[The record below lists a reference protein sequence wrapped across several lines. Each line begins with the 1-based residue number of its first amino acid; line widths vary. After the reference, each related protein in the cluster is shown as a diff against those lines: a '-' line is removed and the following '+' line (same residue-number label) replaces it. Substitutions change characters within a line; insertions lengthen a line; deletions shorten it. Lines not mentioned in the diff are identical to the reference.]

1 MASFAHLSGDE
12 CAHNDKDPV
21 LRRRGIMEALW
32 ARRCYAT
39 NGERIVLVHV
49 PLEPLPR
56 TPLQAGRGNLRV
68 AYGDDAWSSPI
79 WVHVEGK
86 V

>member
-1 MASFAHLSGDE
+1 MPSLVRLSGDE
-12 CAHNDKDPV
+12 RVHNDEDPV
-21 LRRRGIMEALW
+21 LTREGIMEALW

-39 NGERIVLVHV
+39 NGERIVLGYV